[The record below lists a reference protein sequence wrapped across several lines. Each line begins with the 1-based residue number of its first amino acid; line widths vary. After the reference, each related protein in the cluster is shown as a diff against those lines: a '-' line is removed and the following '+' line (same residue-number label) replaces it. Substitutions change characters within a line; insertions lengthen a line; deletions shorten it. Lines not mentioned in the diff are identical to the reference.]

1 MGRKR
6 PQRRRER
13 GVWWYTRNNQRKKL
27 NGRGWKESEESRGS
41 GLQAVPL
48 IQRFSG
54 PLMGLVR
61 ENHQRERP
69 GYALPIWAPRVDRGL
84 TASPTSEA
92 SAMPVNFEA
101 LALCRSALYQRGLQ
115 ERITAHSSSEREG
128 PC

>member
-61 ENHQRERP
+61 EKTKGKGLGMLCPSGLLGWTEGSLPHPPLRP
-69 GYALPIWAPRVDRGL
+69 V
-84 TASPTSEA
+84 
-92 SAMPVNFEA
+92 
-101 LALCRSALYQRGLQ
+101 
-115 ERITAHSSSEREG
+115 
-128 PC
+128 PCQ